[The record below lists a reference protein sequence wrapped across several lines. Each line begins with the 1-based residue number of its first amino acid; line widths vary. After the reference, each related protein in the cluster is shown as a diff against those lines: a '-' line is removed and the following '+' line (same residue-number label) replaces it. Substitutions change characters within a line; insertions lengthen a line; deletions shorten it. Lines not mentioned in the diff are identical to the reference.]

1 MKRLELVNIKIIQF
15 SCIHYIVW
23 IWHLKIIICFD
34 FHRNILPSFM
44 VQFVEPDDF
53 RPKYNM
59 GKHKLK
65 QIDGT
70 NIN

>member
-1 MKRLELVNIKIIQF
+1 
-15 SCIHYIVW
+15 
-23 IWHLKIIICFD
+23 
-34 FHRNILPSFM
+34 M
-44 VQFVEPDDF
+44 VQFVEPDYF
-53 RPKYNM
+53 RAEYNM